1 MSVLSDKD
9 KIKIDFD
16 NTIEKLA
23 LIDKI
28 QNLLKEKGRI
38 TFDLDKI
45 NIVSFEKKNDKHPK
59 CLYTLKLIK
68 SKDGNLNYYLDVNF
82 SPERIFAKDTIISS
96 KEISDDYIDFIN
108 LIKATMIYFNNTE
121 NEAEIVSLITSGA

>member
-45 NIVSFEKKNDKHPK
+45 NIVSFEKK
-59 CLYTLKLIK
+59 
-68 SKDGNLNYYLDVNF
+68 
-82 SPERIFAKDTIISS
+82 TINIQSVC
-96 KEISDDYIDFIN
+96 I
-108 LIKATMIYFNNTE
+108 L
-121 NEAEIVSLITSGA
+121 